1 MSAIPLIRKKYNH
14 KCFAGQYV
22 THYTVIEFYN
32 TVQFKKK
39 YKKNKLTVTKQ
50 NKIKNST
57 KKIQQFKYA
66 YSVTVYHCNKD

>member
-39 YKKNKLTVTKQ
+39 YKKKQINSYKTEQ
-50 NKIKNST
+50 NKEFYKKNPT
-57 KKIQQFKYA
+57 I
-66 YSVTVYHCNKD
+66 

>member
-39 YKKNKLTVTKQ
+39 YLKKTNSYKTEQNKEFYKKNPT
-50 NKIKNST
+50 I
-57 KKIQQFKYA
+57 
-66 YSVTVYHCNKD
+66 